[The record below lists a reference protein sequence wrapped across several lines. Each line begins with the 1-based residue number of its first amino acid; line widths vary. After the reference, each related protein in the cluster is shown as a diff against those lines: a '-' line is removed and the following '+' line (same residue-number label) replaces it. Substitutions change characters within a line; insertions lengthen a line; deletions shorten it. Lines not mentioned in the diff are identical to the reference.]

1 MRVKDKDLR
10 YALGSAPTSHWRG
23 VLKESLWL
31 IENGTICVYAGVRV
45 VDDTAWRNA
54 MQKLWRLP
62 SGGRHVAK
70 ARWQLSWALD
80 RALNFEGEVNHV

>member
-1 MRVKDKDLR
+1 MRVRDEDLR

-23 VLKESLWL
+23 VFDGSWEL
-31 IENGTICVYAGVRV
+31 IKNGTVCVYAGVRV

-62 SGGRHVAK
+62 SGGRHVAE
-70 ARWQLSWALD
+70 ARRELSWAIN
-80 RALNFEGEVNHV
+80 RALNFERESK

>member
-10 YALGSAPTSHWRG
+10 YALGGAPTAHWRG
-23 VLKESLWL
+23 VFNGSWAL
-31 IENGTICVYAGVRV
+31 IQAGTVSVYEGVRI

-62 SGGRHVAK
+62 SGGRHVAE
-70 ARWQLSWALD
+70 ARRQLSWAIN
-80 RALNFEGEVNHV
+80 RALNFEGESK